1 MKKELVL
8 LLQFNDSVTGKPITV
23 EMTEAEFDALVYKI
37 DIMRSK
43 WHNENDDI
51 RRVMTAP
58 NQ

>member
-8 LLQFNDSVTGKPITV
+8 LLHFNERATEKPITV

-43 WHNENDDI
+43 WHNENDNK
-51 RRVMTAP
+51 P
-58 NQ
+58 E